1 MAWET
6 FRRTARPSPKTPTIT
21 LAKSGI
27 IGLNTAVVRLI
38 GDRKY
43 GLLLFDREKSLMGI
57 KLLRNSEP
65 DAYPIGVIAK
75 KSHGTISG
83 VSFMKAYGIEPTETR
98 AFPASYD
105 EKSNT
110 LIADI
115 SDFVKGVKKD
125 RKTKAAGSTS
135 VLPTA

>member
-1 MAWET
+1 MAWDT
-6 FRRTARPSPKTPTIT
+6 FRRTARPSPKSPTIT

-38 GDRKY
+38 GDRKHA
-43 GLLLFDREKSLMGI
+43 LLLFDKEKSLMGI

-65 DAYPIGVIAK
+65 DAYPIGVIAQ

-83 VSFMKAYGIEPTETR
+83 VAFMKAYGIEPTETR

-105 EKSNT
+105 EKSST
-110 LIADI
+110 LIADV
-115 SDFVKGVKKD
+115 SDFVKGAKKEEK
-125 RKTKAAGSTS
+125 RR
-135 VLPTA
+135 L